1 MKKLIITALMA
12 SLAGCSIQSHDPGK
26 PAVMADRGS
35 YFAQQ
40 KTESIASNLVAFAG
54 YPHVI
59 SDHDMPSNLKAGLD
73 FTSGA
78 YMGFNSF
85 SSLFG
90 AGGVGALSAIT
101 GDDIRPFGSDSVIL
115 MVPLQSGEK
124 YNDLSVAK
132 RAFETYLTK
141 VDGSQLADNP
151 SSAAYKSELARKK
164 FSEDPNMSG
173 ANCRPENAALS
184 LLSGADA
191 KCGLSDYDVEIYFSR
206 PASGGEF
213 SELASL
219 PKAQYSVMLFN
230 LYSNYKVRSDAPWA
244 ASYDNRHKAF
254 KSINMTL
261 PFISP
266 DRKDG
271 GKRIVIDS
279 NNKVL
284 YL

>member
-1 MKKLIITALMA
+1 MKKLIIAALVA

-26 PAVMADRGS
+26 PAVTADRGS
-35 YFAQQ
+35 YFAQN
-40 KTESIASNLVAFAG
+40 KKDSIAANLIAFAG
-54 YPHVI
+54 YPYVI

-85 SSLFG
+85 GSLFG
-90 AGGVGALSAIT
+90 AGGIGALSAIT
-101 GDDIRPFGSDSVIL
+101 GDNIRPFTPDSVIL
-115 MVPLQSGEK
+115 MVPLQPGEK

-141 VDGSQLADNP
+141 IDGSKLADNP

-173 ANCRPENAALS
+173 ANCHSENAALG

-191 KCGLSDYDVEIYFSR
+191 RCGLADYDVEIYFSR
-206 PASGGEF
+206 PASGREF
-213 SELASL
+213 PELFSL
-219 PKAQYSVMLFN
+219 PKGQYSVMLFN
-230 LYSNYKVRSDAPWA
+230 LYYNYAVRSDAPWA
-244 ASYDNRHKAF
+244 AAYDDSQKVF
-254 KSINMTL
+254 KFKNLTL